1 MTPAGRSTQA
11 VPSPPHQLCI
21 LINKKSASPAAE
33 GIGGDGD
40 GDDDSGGGGGGGG
53 LDYGASEKGK
63 DEKDGSEDKGAV
75 EYAKAVG
82 GTFAEECLFR
92 LFSLLPCFEEEP
104 STSYLLSDLPYYYK
118 HVSFEY
124 VRTK

>member
-1 MTPAGRSTQA
+1 MPPAGRSTQA

-40 GDDDSGGGGGGGG
+40 GDDDGGVGGGVGGGGGG

-63 DEKDGSEDKGAV
+63 DEKDGSEDEGAV

-104 STSYLLSDLPYYYK
+104 STSYLLSDLPYYYIQTC
-118 HVSFEY
+118 EL
-124 VRTK
+124 